1 MGRGIEEAKNQ
12 NCISQLEQN
21 FCATPT
27 PTGCWRGV
35 LLEFRI
41 SFTLC
46 IYLENQQ
53 QQRLKRITCKTFP
66 CITTT
71 GVRSFVSSTATGTP
85 FFLSLYYITFRL
97 PVTSFFFF
105 LHTFGSHFGIIME
118 KSYLFRR
125 RRRRHLWNFSHD
137 EQSKFSS
144 DISGVTQPLMA
155 NNANRFSLLKI
166 NERRPKKQR
175 KNKISPLTVILLSN
189 IKPLPVR

>member
-53 QQRLKRITCKTFP
+53 QRLKRITCKTFP

-71 GVRSFVSSTATGTP
+71 GVRSFVSSTATGPP

-105 LHTFGSHFGIIME
+105 YT
-118 KSYLFRR
+118 
-125 RRRRHLWNFSHD
+125 
-137 EQSKFSS
+137 
-144 DISGVTQPLMA
+144 
-155 NNANRFSLLKI
+155 LL
-166 NERRPKKQR
+166 E
-175 KNKISPLTVILLSN
+175 VILVLLWKSLTYSDGGTFETFLTMN
-189 IKPLPVR
+189 NRNFLQTSAA